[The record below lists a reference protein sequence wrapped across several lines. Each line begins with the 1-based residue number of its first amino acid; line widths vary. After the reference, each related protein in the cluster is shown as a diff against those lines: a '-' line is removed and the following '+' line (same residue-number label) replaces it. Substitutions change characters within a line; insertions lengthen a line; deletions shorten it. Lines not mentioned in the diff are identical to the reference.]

1 MGAFLLPSLL
11 QWLKRLCGEP
21 RRDVAAS
28 FNDAEALLAAGNH
41 SDALLR
47 FCRVLQLEP
56 NHEQALV
63 RRQRLAIDLGLV
75 ELDRAAG
82 VLEQFAYSHCGPGHA
97 WKVEMREMYNFRP
110 HQTPET
116 YDAAL
121 FDLCQT

>member
-82 VLEQFAYSHCGPGHA
+82 GMGGMCSALPGQNSVLSFPAPG
-97 WKVEMREMYNFRP
+97 
-110 HQTPET
+110 
-116 YDAAL
+116 
-121 FDLCQT
+121 